1 MQFRYP
7 VAQFQQSHHSASTA
21 PNTGSSGSSNS
32 HAGPLSHHAV
42 SVSSTVHSS
51 GLFDEDPGIMS
62 EADTS
67 STSGRKRR
75 QLKAEAQKYH
85 HQITTTGSV
94 ILCFSFVNSSCVGL
108 G

>member
-1 MQFRYP
+1 MWFP
-7 VAQFQQSHHSASTA
+7 AQLKQKILDGILT
-21 PNTGSSGSSNS
+21 TGSSSS
-32 HAGPLSHHAV
+32 HAVPTHHAV
-42 SVSSTVHSS
+42 SSSSVS

-85 HQITTTGSV
+85 HPQMTGSV
-94 ILCFSFVNSSCVGL
+94 IFLRLFPYL

>member
-1 MQFRYP
+1 MHKWFP
-7 VAQFQQSHHSASTA
+7 AQIKQKILDCTA
-21 PNTGSSGSSNS
+21 TGSSSS
-32 HAGPLSHHAV
+32 HAVPTRHAV
-42 SVSSTVHSS
+42 SSSSVS

-85 HQITTTGSV
+85 HPQMTGSV
-94 ILCFSFVNSSCVGL
+94 ILLRLFLILVEILYCSKKIFGYEEY
-108 G
+108 

>member
-1 MQFRYP
+1 MHKWFI
-7 VAQFQQSHHSASTA
+7 AQLEKKNLKQCLT
-21 PNTGSSGSSNS
+21 TGSSSS
-32 HAGPLSHHAV
+32 HAVPTRHAV
-42 SVSSTVHSS
+42 SSSSVS

-85 HQITTTGSV
+85 HPQMTGSV
-94 ILCFSFVNSSCVGL
+94 ILLRLFLILVEI
-108 G
+108 

>member
-7 VAQFQQSHHSASTA
+7 VAQFQSHNAANTVST
-21 PNTGSSGSSNS
+21 GSSNS
-32 HAGPLSHHAV
+32 HAVPPHHAV
-42 SVSSTVHSS
+42 SSSTVS

-94 ILCFSFVNSSCVGL
+94 ILYVCWEL
-108 G
+108 

>member
-1 MQFRYP
+1 MQNLHNLNY
-7 VAQFQQSHHSASTA
+7 H
-21 PNTGSSGSSNS
+21 NSSSSS
-32 HAGPLSHHAV
+32 
-42 SVSSTVHSS
+42 SVVS

-85 HQITTTGSV
+85 HPQMTGSV
-94 ILCFSFVNSSCVGL
+94 ILLEQHINGVLEFSNGIQEKL
-108 G
+108 GI

>member
-1 MQFRYP
+1 M
-7 VAQFQQSHHSASTA
+7 V
-21 PNTGSSGSSNS
+21 
-32 HAGPLSHHAV
+32 
-42 SVSSTVHSS
+42 S

-85 HQITTTGSV
+85 HPQMTGSV
-94 ILCFSFVNSSCVGL
+94 ILLGLQLKRVVEFSGGMGGKSG
-108 G
+108 